1 MIRWLIT
8 CSVILSSLTA
18 FSREATESD
27 YAQWTTNW
35 GNLVPE
41 GAYDFVPEDVTFDI
55 MFDPT
60 FKEKLDV
67 AGKQLN
73 QSLEGQRIEL
83 AGFMVPIE
91 TVGTDVSQFLL
102 VPEAG
107 QCVHVPPPPLN
118 QTLVVD
124 TSSQPTKLRDLYE
137 PVIVSGRLSVG
148 AQSFSMADSGYTLV
162 DVVIEPLEGLD
173 NAIPP
178 GADGDR

>member
-1 MIRWLIT
+1 MIKLLIT
-8 CSVILSSLTA
+8 CSAILMSLSA
-18 FSREATESD
+18 FAREATELD
-27 YAQWTTNW
+27 YARWEANW

-41 GAYDFVPEDVTFDI
+41 GTYDFVPENVTFDI

-60 FKEKLDV
+60 FNEKLDI

-73 QSLEGQRIEL
+73 QTLEGERIEL

-91 TVGTDVSQFLL
+91 TAGTEVSQFLL

-107 QCVHVPPPPLN
+107 QCVHIPPPPLN

-148 AQSFSMADSGYTLV
+148 AQTFSMADSGYTLV
-162 DVVIEPLEGLD
+162 DVVIEPLEGSD
-173 NAIPP
+173 IVIPP